1 MNILFVCKGNIFRSM
16 SAEYLTKKYLEEIG
30 MEAINVSSTGT
41 EANPQPAHPTT
52 IARLN
57 YYGCNPNNHIQR
69 KISKEIL
76 EQQDLIVCMGN
87 NHREVVENMGF
98 DCMLF
103 NEIAFDTSTDVPD
116 IEEFLAPGYTEQQK
130 SDYIIKTID
139 YLHNAI
145 PLLIEHII
153 QK

>member
-16 SAEYLTKKYLEEIG
+16 SAEYLTKKYLEQIG
-30 MEAINVSSTGT
+30 MEAINISSAGT
-41 EANPQPAHPTT
+41 EARPEHAYITT
-52 IARLN
+52 IERLN
-57 YYGCNPNNHIQR
+57 YYGCNPNKHIQR
-69 KISKEIL
+69 KVSKEIL
-76 EQQDLIVCMGN
+76 EEQDLIICMGN

>member
-1 MNILFVCKGNIFRSM
+1 M
-16 SAEYLTKKYLEEIG
+16 SAEYLIKKHLEEIG
-30 MEAINVSSTGT
+30 MEAINISSAGT
-41 EANPQPAHPTT
+41 EVNLQAAHPTT
-52 IARLN
+52 VERLN
-57 YYGCNPNNHIQR
+57 YYRCDPSNHTQR
-69 KISKEIL
+69 KVSKEIL
-76 EQQDLIVCMGN
+76 GEQDLIICMGN

>member
-1 MNILFVCKGNIFRSM
+1 M
-16 SAEYLTKKYLEEIG
+16 SAEYLAKKHLEKIG
-30 MEAINVSSTGT
+30 MEAINISSAGT
-41 EANPQPAHPTT
+41 EANIQPAHPTT
-52 IARLN
+52 VERLN
-57 YYGCNPNNHIQR
+57 HYGCDPSSHIQR

-76 EQQDLIVCMGN
+76 EEQDLIICMGN
-87 NHREVVENMGF
+87 NHRKIVEDMGF

-139 YLHNAI
+139 YIHNAV
-145 PLLIEHII
+145 PTLIEHIV